1 MIQTYRFH
9 FSLNRGTGLGVLFLI
24 CLFSSCNLR
33 KEMVYF
39 QTELEDTTPS
49 QYTPTFKKDDL
60 LWIKITAD
68 DPETAVPFNLSA
80 DPTERST
87 STGGYSTGNRER
99 QGYLID
105 EEGFIHMPII
115 GKMRMEG
122 LRRTEAVQM
131 LESRLQDYLKNPVVQ
146 IQILNFK
153 VTVLGDVTSPGTF
166 RIPNERLTVIE
177 AVGLAGDSRI
187 TGVRNNVLVIRD
199 RDGIKEQHRIDLTDT
214 ESVFNSPVYYLE
226 QNDVVYVEPNV
237 SARTQGSFWRTSASI
252 FISTAGVIISTIS
265 VLTR

>member
-1 MIQTYRFH
+1 MIQTYGFH
-9 FSLNRGTGLGVLFLI
+9 FSKIRSYWLAGLIFL
-24 CLFSSCNLR
+24 CLLSSCNLR

-39 QTELEDTTPS
+39 QTEMSEPSPS

-60 LWIKITAD
+60 LWIKVTAD
-68 DPETAVPFNLSA
+68 DPETAVPFNLA
-80 DPTERST
+80 PDLDERSS
-87 STGGYSTGNRER
+87 STGGYATGNRER
-99 QGYLID
+99 RGYLID

-115 GKMRMEG
+115 GQIKMDG
-122 LRRTEAVQM
+122 LKRTEAVRM
-131 LESRLQDYLKNPVVQ
+131 LESRLKEYLKNPVVQ

-153 VTVLGDVTSPGTF
+153 VTVLGDVSSPGTY
-166 RIPNERLTVIE
+166 RIPNERLTVVE
-177 AVGLAGDSRI
+177 ALGLAGDTRI

-199 RDGIKEQHRIDLTDT
+199 RDGVKEQHRIDLTQTD
-214 ESVFNSPVYYLE
+214 SVFDSPVYYLE
-226 QNDVVYVEPNV
+226 QNDVVYVEPNM